1 MRRARFQQAL
11 LVGLLLGMW
20 WPDVVHAA
28 GDEASGQHAAGVFL
42 WIALLLIAA
51 RIGGLVERLRQPP
64 VLGELAVGIVLGNLS
79 LVGFHFF
86 EPVRSDTII
95 RFLAE
100 LGVVILLFQ
109 IGLES
114 HLREMIQ
121 VGPRAF
127 AVAVVGVVV
136 PFVLAV
142 LVVGPFLLPGAPLKT
157 LLFVG
162 ASLTATS
169 VGITARVFH
178 DLRALQ
184 RPEARIVLGAAV
196 IDDVLGLIVL
206 AIVSAIATSG
216 SVRPL
221 DVAVITAEAF
231 LFLLGAIVLGSLLAP
246 YLSRLFS
253 RIQTGTGMKFTLA
266 ISFCLVFAALAER
279 IGLAPI
285 VGAFAAGLVLE
296 PVHFR
301 HFTDA
306 PIVTELKAIVQETNG
321 AIRDRLLHIINH
333 HSERHVEELVEPV
346 GFLLVPLFFVVT
358 GMTVRLETLFD
369 LSALLLALAITV
381 VAFVGKLVSGLV
393 AGPEA
398 DKWAV
403 GWGMAPRGEVGLIVA
418 TIGHSAGVVSD
429 NLFSV
434 IVIMV
439 ILTTLLSPPLLASS
453 LRRSEQKVPVT
464 VHDVG

>member
-1 MRRARFQQAL
+1 MRRARLQRVF

-20 WPDVVHAA
+20 SGVAHAA
-28 GDEASGQHAAGVFL
+28 GGEAGGQHTASVFL
-42 WIALLLIAA
+42 WIALLLVAA
-51 RIGGLVERLRQPP
+51 RVGGLVERLRQPP
-64 VLGELAVGIVLGNLS
+64 VLGELAVGILLGNLS

-86 EPVRSDTII
+86 EAVRSDTIVQ
-95 RFLAE
+95 FLAE

-114 HLREMIQ
+114 NLREMIR

-127 AVAVVGVVV
+127 GVAVVGVVV

-142 LVVGPFLLPGAPLKT
+142 LTSPFLLPGAPLNT

-162 ASLTATS
+162 AALTATS

-178 DLRALQ
+178 DLHALQ

-206 AIVSAIATSG
+206 AVVSAIATSG

-221 DVAVITAEAF
+221 DVAVITAKAF
-231 LFLLGAIVLGSLLAP
+231 VFLVGAIVLGSLLAP

-253 RIQTGTGMKFTLA
+253 RIQTGRGMKFTLA

-301 HFTDA
+301 HFADA
-306 PIVTELKAIVQETNG
+306 PMVAELKAVVQETNG
-321 AIRDRLLHIINH
+321 AIRDRLLHIVNH
-333 HSERHVEELVEPV
+333 HAERHVEELVEPV

-369 LSALLLALAITV
+369 LSALFLALVITAI
-381 VAFVGKLVSGLV
+381 AFVGKLVSGLV

-398 DKWAV
+398 NKWAV

-429 NLFSV
+429 ELFSV

-439 ILTTLLSPPLLASS
+439 ILTTLLSPPFLAFS
-453 LRRSEQKVPVT
+453 LRRSQQETPAA
-464 VHDVG
+464 VHEPG